1 MAQDSILGRLV
12 ERWHVQYDRVIWN
25 LYGILLAIAGIIG
38 KDIILGNKSLQEI
51 LKAGSV
57 ASWYVL
63 LATLMLT
70 SFLFWYN
77 YTSYLLSFASFL
89 LIENDALY
97 KKFWADRSRI
107 RASKFQV
114 LVSNCIFYA
123 LPLFVVVYYNVFALA
138 DLNTILNTNLI
149 FDIFAMFC
157 GLYFLTAF
165 IMRII
170 TLLRIRAKFKL
181 LLENIEKQSK

>member
-1 MAQDSILGRLV
+1 
-12 ERWHVQYDRVIWN
+12 
-25 LYGILLAIAGIIG
+25 
-38 KDIILGNKSLQEI
+38 
-51 LKAGSV
+51 
-57 ASWYVL
+57 

-77 YTSYLLSFASFL
+77 YTSLLLSFASFL

-107 RASKFQV
+107 RASTFQV

-123 LPLFVVVYYNVFALA
+123 LPLFVVVYYNIFALA
-138 DLNTILNTNLI
+138 DLNTNLI
-149 FDIFAMFC
+149 FNVFAMFC

-181 LLENIEKQSK
+181 LLENIEKQNSRISDSLDY